1 MRKSLI
7 SFLSFVSVLCVQASW
22 YWPFGSDDDSDEPRL
37 SELMEPASLLIDEAS
52 DLAADA
58 KTSEAVDKYRAAL
71 RELDRIEMENPERSK
86 LPEFASLRNKRAYVN
101 AAIDSMLLSQVRKNA
116 RPVAVS
122 DTTELERKLAE
133 ERHPELKEK
142 RLAEEKKVAEAKKPV
157 ERDEQVEQKKP
168 VEKKPVEQ
176 KRQVEQKKPVGQK
189 KEAAPKPAKPLTR
202 RAQAM
207 GDIARGDYEAA
218 KLVINEM
225 LVEKPNDPVAL
236 NIRAAME
243 TAQGRFKDAERSLDQ
258 AIMSHPRN
266 PHAYFNM
273 ARLILQINPANK
285 AGAKRYYETGRAVGG
300 AKADDLE
307 DLLK

>member
-22 YWPFGSDDDSDEPRL
+22 YWPFGSDDASDEPRL

-168 VEKKPVEQ
+168 VE
-176 KRQVEQKKPVGQK
+176 QK
-189 KEAAPKPAKPLTR
+189 KEAAPEPVKPLTR

-207 GDIARGDYEAA
+207 DDIARGDYEAA